1 MTGTILLTGATGF
14 LGTYITQWILKNT
27 DLDIIVLV
35 RAKNMQEALYRLSR
49 GWWDFP
55 ELIGAIEDR
64 IQVVKGNI
72 TESGLGLEDVIY
84 DELVSRLT
92 HIIHMAANVSICASL
107 DELRMTNVQGTKN
120 VLELARKVHLDHGLI
135 RFSHVSTAYVAGGRR
150 GEIHE
155 NTLTDEYGFL
165 SPYEVSK
172 YESELLVQAAKVEF
186 PISVFRP
193 GMIVGDSH
201 TGYIKTFNTLYFPV
215 RLYMTGRL
223 KVLPL
228 SSSQRINL
236 IPVDYVTDAVARLT
250 FDPRAEGMNFH
261 LTAPFES
268 LPAAGELIGYV
279 REWTR
284 ERLGITLSR
293 PLFLPIPDSL
303 LLRWF
308 RIQKVFRIKQKGI
321 LDALIPL
328 VPYFNER
335 RRYMRDNTDRLLGCY
350 EMEWRA
356 IMPNLLEFSVYTG
369 FMHRTER
376 SVHEQII
383 FRQKSKSRPV
393 TYHDVVKGKIVTR
406 DTAEV
411 RKNILA
417 AVKALYS
424 MNVCPEDRIAI
435 VGLNSTRFLTIDV
448 AIGLIGAVSVP
459 LYYTC
464 PLADID
470 EIIKNSN
477 SRLLFVGSYKLIE
490 KVEELT
496 VTIPVISFCQD
507 SLPQELHDKVI
518 SWNDFLAK
526 GENSGE
532 MRLDAPIA
540 LYNTATL
547 RYTSGTT
554 GRPKGAIFRH
564 DNLRWMAE
572 SLASLI
578 PWKTRN
584 EKISY
589 LSFLPMNHVVEG
601 ILTMY
606 SPYYIPAPLNIYFLE
621 DFHDLQDALPR
632 VKPTIFFS
640 VPRFY
645 EKVWEKILNSG
656 IGCQYLRLHKGLM
669 KKIFRYILRWVILRK
684 IGLERCTQLIMGS
697 APASEN
703 LFKSFRELGIE
714 IHNAYGLTEAPLVTL
729 NRFGANRLGTVG
741 EPLPNTLVHIA
752 DDGEILVRGPQVTS
766 GYYGGGVEQPFREGW
781 LQTGDYGYL
790 TGEGSLVISGR
801 KSELIVTSYG
811 KNIYPVKIEM
821 MLQEITNISVVML
834 IGDSR
839 PYCVSLLWV
848 KQNLC
853 TEFSPEAT
861 DNAIKEVNTR
871 LSHPEQVKRWAILN
885 DDLSIEGGDLTANL
899 KIKRKALTGRFKDVI
914 DALYDER
921 ELPEYVLHYGRTEKG

>member
-1 MTGTILLTGATGF
+1 MSGTILLTGATGF
-14 LGTYITQWILKNT
+14 LGTYVAQWILNNT

-35 RAKNMQEALYRLSR
+35 RAKNRKEALCRISR

-55 ELIGAIEDR
+55 ELAGAIEDR
-64 IQVVKGNI
+64 IQVIQGNI
-72 TESGLGLEDVIY
+72 SDSCLGLKDVIY
-84 DELVSRLT
+84 NELVSKLT
-92 HIIHMAANVSICASL
+92 HIIHMAADVSIDASI
-107 DELRMTNVQGTKN
+107 DQLRITNVQGTAN
-120 VLELARKVHLDHGLI
+120 VLEIARNAHHEHGLT

-150 GEIHE
+150 GEIPE
-155 NTLTDEYGFL
+155 NTLTDEHGFL
-165 SPYEVSK
+165 SPYELSK
-172 YESELLVQAAKVEF
+172 YESELIVQAAKVEF

-215 RLYMTGRL
+215 RLYITGRL

-228 SSSQRINL
+228 SSSLRINL
-236 IPVDYVTDAVARLT
+236 VPVDYVASAVARLT
-250 FDPRAEGMNFH
+250 FDPQAEGTNFH

-268 LPAAGELIGYV
+268 LPTAGELISFV
-279 REWTR
+279 REWTQ

-293 PLFLPIPDSL
+293 PLYFPIPISVIQ
-303 LLRWF
+303 RWF
-308 RIQKVFRIKQKGI
+308 QIQKVFRIKQKGI

-328 VPYFNER
+328 TPYFNEC
-335 RRYMRDNTDRLLGCY
+335 RRYMRDNTDRLLGRY
-350 EMEWRA
+350 EMEWRK
-356 IMPNLLEFSVYTG
+356 IMPNLLEYAVYTS

-376 SVHEQII
+376 TVHEQII
-383 FRQKSKSRPV
+383 FRLKSKSRPV

-417 AVKALYS
+417 AANALRS
-424 MNVCPEDRIAI
+424 MNVCPGDRIAI
-435 VGLNSTRFLTIDV
+435 VGLNSTRYLTIDV

-459 LYYTC
+459 LYYTS

-477 SRLLFVGSYKLIE
+477 SRLLFIGSHKLME

-507 SLPQELHDKVI
+507 ILPEELPREVI
-518 SWNDFLAK
+518 SWNAFLAQ
-526 GENSGE
+526 GENGGE
-532 MRLDAPIA
+532 IQIGAPI
-540 LYNTATL
+540 NFDDVATL

-564 DNLRWMAE
+564 ANLRWMAE
-572 SLASLI
+572 SLSSLI

-584 EKISY
+584 TEISY

-601 ILTMY
+601 ILAMY
-606 SPYYIPAPLNIYFLE
+606 SPYYVPASLNIYFLE
-621 DFHDLQDALPR
+621 DFHDLQDTLPQ

-656 IGCQYLRLHKGLM
+656 VGCLYLRSRKGLM
-669 KKIFRYILRWVILRK
+669 KRILRFILRWIIQRK
-684 IGLERCTQLIMGS
+684 VGLERCDQLIVGS

-703 LFKSFRELGIE
+703 LFRAFQEFGIE
-714 IHNAYGLTEAPLVTL
+714 IHDAYGLTEAPLVTL
-729 NRFGANRLGTVG
+729 NRLGANRPGTVG

-752 DDGEILVRGPQVTS
+752 DDGEVLVQGPQVTS
-766 GYYGGGVEQPFREGW
+766 GYFGEGLVQPFSNGW
-781 LQTGDYGYL
+781 LLTGDYGYL
-790 TGEGSLVISGR
+790 TREGYLVLSGR

-821 MLQEITNISVVML
+821 MLREISNISEVML
-834 IGDSR
+834 VGDSR
-839 PYCVSLLWV
+839 PYCVALLWI
-848 KQNLC
+848 KQDLC
-853 TEFSPEAT
+853 TEVSIEAI
-861 DNAIKEVNTR
+861 DSAVKEVNTH
-871 LSHPEQVKRWAILN
+871 LSHPEQVKQWGILN

-899 KIKRKALTGRFKDVI
+899 KIKRKAITGRFKDVI
-914 DALYDER
+914 EALYGKR
-921 ELPEYVLHYGRTEKG
+921 ELPECVLHFGCTEKE